1 MSFILVEVGPR
12 LQTAVR
18 NKIHPRPRPNA
29 QPDTMPVV
37 QPGSRILVTGGNSYI
52 GVGAIRALLDQGFA
66 VRATVRSK
74 EKNLWLEDLFKEY
87 KDKFELVIVE
97 DIQKV
102 CVCGF

>member
-1 MSFILVEVGPR
+1 
-12 LQTAVR
+12 
-18 NKIHPRPRPNA
+18 
-29 QPDTMPVV
+29 MPVV

-87 KDKFELVIVE
+87 KDKFELVVVE

-102 CVCGF
+102 RVGSDEVRVDC